1 MKSKLIGNEIMIAV
15 TIELTPIELT
25 IYKELIK
32 GIRPGRRY
40 GDRVSAMNLRR
51 MLITNTAKTDRLI
64 NNLMQKIGFAYKI
77 KKEQIGGYTYYILYE
92 KREA

>member
-1 MKSKLIGNEIMIAV
+1 MKAKLIDNEIMIAV

-51 MLITNTAKTDRLI
+51 MLSKNR
-64 NNLMQKIGFAYKI
+64 
-77 KKEQIGGYTYYILYE
+77 
-92 KREA
+92 